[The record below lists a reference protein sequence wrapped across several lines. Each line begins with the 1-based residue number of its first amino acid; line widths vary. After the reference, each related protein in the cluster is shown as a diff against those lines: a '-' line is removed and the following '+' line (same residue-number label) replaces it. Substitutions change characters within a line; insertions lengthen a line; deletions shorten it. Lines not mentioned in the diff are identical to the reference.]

1 MFKDEL
7 KRTRLSACLTQK
19 TLAEKTGLPLG
30 SIKNWECGNYLPSV
44 RSWEKLQSYF
54 MLNTRVLTGT
64 LSDEYY
70 KEKVQKYGKE
80 KIDN

>member
-7 KRTRLSACLTQK
+7 KRVRLSACMTQK
-19 TLAEKTGLPLG
+19 ALAEKTGIPLG
-30 SIKNWECGNYLPSV
+30 SIKNWERGNYLPSV

-54 MLNTRVLTGT
+54 MLNTRVLTVA

-70 KEKVQKYGKE
+70 KEKVLKYGK
-80 KIDN
+80 KKLNN